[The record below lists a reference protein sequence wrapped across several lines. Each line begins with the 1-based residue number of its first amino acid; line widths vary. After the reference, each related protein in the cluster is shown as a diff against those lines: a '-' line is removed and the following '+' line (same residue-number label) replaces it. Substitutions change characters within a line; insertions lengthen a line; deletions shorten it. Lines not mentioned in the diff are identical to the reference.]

1 MKLSNVTDIED
12 FWKTI
17 DNCRGNVWLESAN
30 GDRLDLK
37 SVFSR
42 YLAIGKLIEDRN
54 EELELFASDRSD
66 ESMLMKFL
74 SEHHK

>member
-17 DNCRGNVWLESAN
+17 DKCQGSVWLESAN

-54 EELELFASDRSD
+54 EELELFASDRED
-66 ESMLMKFL
+66 EHMLMQFL
-74 SEHHK
+74 KTHD

>member
-1 MKLSNVTDIED
+1 MKLKNVTDIED

-17 DNCRGNVWLESAN
+17 DHCKGSVWLESAN
-30 GDRLDLK
+30 GDRFDLK

-54 EELELFASDRSD
+54 EDLELFASDHED
-66 ESMLMKFL
+66 ESMLKGYL
-74 SEHHK
+74 KDHA

>member
-17 DNCRGNVWLESAN
+17 DKCQGSVWLESAN

-54 EELELFASDRSD
+54 EELELFASDRED
-66 ESMLMKFL
+66 EHMLMQFL
-74 SEHHK
+74 KDHD

>member
-17 DNCRGNVWLESAN
+17 DKCQGSVWLESAN

-54 EELELFASDRSD
+54 EELELFASDRAD
-66 ESMLMKFL
+66 ESMLMQFL
-74 SEHHK
+74 KNRD

>member
-1 MKLSNVTDIED
+1 MKLKNVTDIEE

-17 DNCRGNVWLESAN
+17 DKCTGSVWIESAN
-30 GDRLDLK
+30 GDRFDLK

-54 EELELFASDRSD
+54 EELELFASDHAD
-66 ESMLMKFL
+66 EAMLMEYLKD
-74 SEHHK
+74 HK

>member
-17 DNCRGNVWLESAN
+17 DKCQGSVWLESAN

-54 EELELFASDRSD
+54 EELELFASDRED
-66 ESMLMKFL
+66 EHMLMQFL
-74 SEHHK
+74 KNRD